1 MQNSGADDRTGGNGT
16 APIPRS
22 IRIVFSPSYKST
34 KKTHTID
41 RIRRRFITTPHCR
54 RHFIRYFRNATGPA
68 CRPVKT
74 RNSRCDTAAPRRR
87 AGRAFA
93 CGGPQYASS
102 ADFALQIRKP
112 PILTTKAFAD
122 CALRTINQNFQLQ
135 GITFALG
142 KKQINL
148 HCPRLFVSLTLR
160 LSHANKIN
168 LHGAWLN
175 RTFVLDLRHEEAAGT
190 AVRSDSLRSR
200 RPATL
205 RPVI

>member
-1 MQNSGADDRTGGNGT
+1 MFILAFCRIPAQTT
-16 APIPRS
+16 ARAETERPRFRGRS
-22 IRIVFSPSYKST
+22 ASSSPRVTKVQ

-122 CALRTINQNFQLQ
+122 CTLRTINQNFQLQ

-148 HCPRLFVSLTLR
+148 HCPRLFVSLT
-160 LSHANKIN
+160 S
-168 LHGAWLN
+168 
-175 RTFVLDLRHEEAAGT
+175 
-190 AVRSDSLRSR
+190 S
-200 RPATL
+200 
-205 RPVI
+205 